1 MGEWEEFAGCVPFRR
16 CGLDAVQAADVSRMK
31 DLRRRVGCG
40 TRIAAS
46 EHVGQTLPVGCFTSF
61 SQGLMCMN
69 DATMRLKWV
78 AGGLVLLALTTGCT
92 SKKYVRSQAAPL
104 INSTNDLDA
113 KTAADHRNILDT
125 DNRATA
131 GIAGAQGA
139 ADAANAKANG
149 AQGSADR
156 AQGSAQDAYNRVDS
170 LSGVVAGLDTYKDV
184 SDTSITFAFDK
195 SALTAADKKQLDS
208 LATSLQGTKH
218 YLVQLTGGTD
228 SVGDA
233 QYNYQLSQKRAD
245 AVAAYLQAKYGIAPH
260 KFYLVGIGK
269 DDAVASNRT
278 AAGRSKNRRVDVK
291 VLSNMQ
297 EEATAQANPS

>member
-1 MGEWEEFAGCVPFRR
+1 
-16 CGLDAVQAADVSRMK
+16 MK
-31 DLRRRVGCG
+31 
-40 TRIAAS
+40 
-46 EHVGQTLPVGCFTSF
+46 H
-61 SQGLMCMN
+61 
-69 DATMRLKWV
+69 ATMRFGGV
-78 AGGLVLLALTTGCT
+78 ASAVVVLVLSTGCT

-113 KTAADHRNILDT
+113 KTASDHRTIVDT

-139 ADAANAKANG
+139 ADAAGRRADG
-149 AQGSADR
+149 AQGAADR
-156 AQGSAQDAYNRVDS
+156 AHGGAQEAYNRVDS
-170 LSGVVAGLDTYKDV
+170 LSGVVAGLDSYKDV
-184 SDTSITFAFDK
+184 SDTSVTFAFDK
-195 SALTAADKKQLDS
+195 SSLTAADKKQLDS
-208 LATSLQGTKH
+208 LAATLQGTKH

-228 SVGDA
+228 SVGNA

-245 AVAAYLQAKYGIAPH
+245 AVAAYLQTKYAIAPH

-269 DDAVASNRT
+269 DEAVASNKT

-297 EEATAQANPS
+297 EEGTTQAQANPS